1 MVVHDFH
8 LIRISIFPQEADTPL
23 IVDPDT
29 VLTLSI
35 AAQRLQAIPR
45 RNRQVTKLGCG
56 MDLRQLPLS
65 DAHKALKTPHVLT
78 VVHFLRVGTPE
89 RFDHAGRL

>member
-8 LIRISIFPQEADTPL
+8 LIRISILPQEADTPL
-23 IVDPDT
+23 IVDPDA

-35 AAQRLQAIPR
+35 AAQRLQAIPG

-65 DAHKALKTPHVLT
+65 DAHETLKTPHVFT
-78 VVHFLRVGTPE
+78 VVQFLCVGTPE
-89 RFDHAGRL
+89 RFDHVGRL